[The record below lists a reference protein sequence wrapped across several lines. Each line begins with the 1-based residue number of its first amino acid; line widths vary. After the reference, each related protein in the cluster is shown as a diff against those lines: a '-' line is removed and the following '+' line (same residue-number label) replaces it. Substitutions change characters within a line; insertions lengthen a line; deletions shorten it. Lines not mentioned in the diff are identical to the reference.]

1 MLHQKAA
8 ISMSST
14 ESERRLC
21 EKLYHD
27 LGNTIIDCLN
37 DKKIHEIM
45 LNPDGQLWV
54 DNHEEGLLPITRLSS
69 SQVFSIIHSIAGY
82 HNFVITQQNPQ
93 LETKLPFFKSMQG
106 QRFIAQVPPIV
117 SAPSFT
123 IRKRSEVIYTLA
135 DYLDTERLTSKQAS
149 ILRGLVQQRKNIL
162 ICGGPGSGKTALIN
176 ALILEALV
184 QDDKQRLIILEDLPE
199 LQCPS
204 SNKVAML
211 TSSSVNMTA
220 LVRMAMRMRPDRI
233 LIGEVRGAEALD
245 MLKAWNTGCPGGLC
259 TVHANSAQ
267 EAIQRILDLA
277 MENRLTA
284 PPLQLVAQTIDTIV
298 SIKRKGHQKGFIHEI
313 VTLGSYQNE
322 QFMFTRLA

>member
-1 MLHQKAA
+1 MN
-8 ISMSST
+8 SP

-27 LGNTIIDCLN
+27 LGDTIIGCLN
-37 DKKIHEIM
+37 DKKVHEIM

-54 DNHEEGLLPITRLSS
+54 DSHEEGLLSIARLPS
-69 SQVFSIIHSIAGY
+69 SQVFSIIHAIAGF
-82 HNFVITQQNPQ
+82 HNSVITQQKPQ
-93 LETKLPFFKSMQG
+93 IETKLPFFKSMQG

-135 DYLDTERLTSKQAS
+135 DYLDTGRLTQKQAF
-149 ILRGLVQQRKNIL
+149 ILRDLVQQRKNIL
-162 ICGGPGSGKTALIN
+162 ISGGPGSGKTAFIN
-176 ALILEALV
+176 ALILEALH

-199 LQCPS
+199 LQCPP

-211 TSSSVNMTA
+211 TTASINMTT

-277 MENRLTA
+277 MENRLSA
-284 PPLQLVAQTIDTIV
+284 PPFQLVAQTIDTIV
-298 SIKRKGHQKGFIHEI
+298 SIQRKGHQKGFIHEI

-322 QFMFTRLA
+322 QFMFTQLA

>member
-1 MLHQKAA
+1 MN
-8 ISMSST
+8 SP
-14 ESERRLC
+14 ESQRRLC

-27 LGNTIIDCLN
+27 LGETIVACLK

-45 LNPDGQLWV
+45 LNPDGQLWI
-54 DNHEEGLLPITRLSS
+54 DSHEEGLLSIARLPST
-69 SQVFSIIHSIAGY
+69 QVFSIIHAIAGF
-82 HNFVITQQNPQ
+82 HNSVITQHNPQ
-93 LETKLPFFKSMQG
+93 LEARLPFFESMQG

-123 IRKRSEVIYTLA
+123 IRKRSEVIYTLD
-135 DYLDTERLTSKQAS
+135 DYLQSGRITEKQDFV
-149 ILRGLVQQRKNIL
+149 LRDLVQKRKNIL
-162 ICGGPGSGKTALIN
+162 ISGGPGAGKTALIN
-176 ALILEALV
+176 ALILEALR
-184 QDDKQRLIILEDLPE
+184 QDDKQRLLILEDLPE

-211 TSSSVNMTA
+211 TSSTVNMTA

-245 MLKAWNTGCPGGLC
+245 MLKAWNTGCPGGIC

-267 EAIQRILDLA
+267 EAIQRVLDLA

-298 SIKRKGHQKGFIHEI
+298 SINRKGHQKGFIHEI
-313 VTLGSYQNE
+313 LTLGSYQNE
-322 QFMFTRLA
+322 QFTFTRLA

>member
-1 MLHQKAA
+1 MN
-8 ISMSST
+8 SP
-14 ESERRLC
+14 ESQRRLC

-27 LGNTIIDCLN
+27 LGEAIVACLN

-45 LNPDGQLWV
+45 LNPDGQLWT
-54 DNHEEGLLPITRLSS
+54 DSHEDGLLSVAHLPST
-69 SQVFSIIHSIAGY
+69 QAFSIIHAVAGF
-82 HNFVITQQNPQ
+82 HNFVITQHNPQ
-93 LETKLPFFKSMQG
+93 LEARLPFFKSMQG

-123 IRKRSEVIYTLA
+123 IRKQSEVIFTLN
-135 DYLDTERLTSKQAS
+135 DYLHSGRLTQQQDFV
-149 ILRGLVQQRKNIL
+149 LRDLVQKRKNIL
-162 ICGGPGSGKTALIN
+162 ICGGPGSGKTTLIN
-176 ALILEALV
+176 ALILEALR
-184 QDDKQRLIILEDLPE
+184 QDDKQRLLILEDLPE

-211 TSSSVNMTA
+211 TSSSVTMTA

-233 LIGEVRGAEALD
+233 LLGEVRSFEALD
-245 MLKAWNTGCPGGLC
+245 MLKAWNTGCPGGMC

-284 PPLQLVAQTIDTIV
+284 PPLQLVSQTINTIV
-298 SIKRKGHQKGFIHEI
+298 SINRKGHQKGFIHEI
-313 VTLGSYQNE
+313 LTLGSYQNE
-322 QFMFTRLA
+322 QFTFTKLA

>member
-1 MLHQKAA
+1 MN
-8 ISMSST
+8 SP
-14 ESERRLC
+14 ESQRRLC

-27 LGNTIIDCLN
+27 LGEAIVACLN

-45 LNPDGQLWV
+45 LNPDGQLWT
-54 DNHEEGLLPITRLSS
+54 DSHEDGLLSVDHLPST
-69 SQVFSIIHSIAGY
+69 QAFSIIHAVAGF
-82 HNFVITQQNPQ
+82 HNFVITQHNPQ
-93 LETKLPFFKSMQG
+93 LEARLPFFKSMQG

-123 IRKRSEVIYTLA
+123 IRKQSEVIFTLN
-135 DYLDTERLTSKQAS
+135 DYLHSGRLTQQQDFV
-149 ILRGLVQQRKNIL
+149 LRDLVQKRKNIL
-162 ICGGPGSGKTALIN
+162 ICGGPGSGKTTLIN
-176 ALILEALV
+176 ALILEALR
-184 QDDKQRLIILEDLPE
+184 QDDKQRLLILEDLPE

-211 TSSSVNMTA
+211 TSSSVTMTA

-233 LIGEVRGAEALD
+233 LLGEVRSFEALD
-245 MLKAWNTGCPGGLC
+245 MLKAWNTGCPGGMC

-284 PPLQLVAQTIDTIV
+284 PPLQLVSQTINTIV
-298 SIKRKGHQKGFIHEI
+298 SINRKGHQKGFIHEI
-313 VTLGSYQNE
+313 LALGSYQNE
-322 QFMFTRLA
+322 QFTFTKLA

>member
-1 MLHQKAA
+1 
-8 ISMSST
+8 MSSPVSSP

-27 LGNTIIDCLN
+27 LGSTIIDCLN

-54 DNHEEGLLPITRLSS
+54 DNHEEGLLPITRLPS
-69 SQVFSIIHSIAGY
+69 SQVFSIIHSIAGF

-135 DYLDTERLTSKQAS
+135 DYLDTGRLTSKQAS
-149 ILRGLVQQRKNIL
+149 ILRDLVQQRKNIL

-176 ALILEALV
+176 ALILEALL
-184 QDDKQRLIILEDLPE
+184 QDDKQRLVILEDLPE

-267 EAIQRILDLA
+267 EAIQRILDLS

-298 SIKRKGHQKGFIHEI
+298 SIQRKGHQKGFIHEI
-313 VTLGSYQNE
+313 VNLGSYQNE